1 LARLTRHEI
10 LKEDKFIVT
19 VEEIRDFFV
28 QKKRQILNGILVG
41 GLIASGVFG
50 FYYYSAHENEKA
62 KDQLSQALKIYQAPL
77 AVAGQPQNSNSA
89 DEFSFKTSN
98 EKYERA
104 VTEFQKIAKDYPSR
118 PSGKIARYYAGLCLN
133 SLNRRTEAIALLI
146 PLSKEKSDY
155 GALALSALAAAYESS
170 GDLAKSIET
179 FQQIINRGSPVTPKN
194 VNLMHLARLYEE
206 QNKTT
211 EAAKTYQQIVK
222 EFPGSSFVTEAEQKL
237 KQIAR

>member
-1 LARLTRHEI
+1 ML
-10 LKEDKFIVT
+10 T
-19 VEEIRDFFV
+19 VEGIRDFFV
-28 QKKRQILNGILVG
+28 VKKRQILNGVLAG
-41 GLIASGVFG
+41 GVIALAVLG
-50 FYYYSAHENEKA
+50 FYYYSAHQNEKA
-62 KDQLSQALKIYQAPL
+62 KDQLSQALKIYQAPVT
-77 AVAGQPQNSNSA
+77 VAGQPQNPVA
-89 DEFSFKTSN
+89 PDEFSFKTSN

-104 VTEFQKIAKDYPSR
+104 LTEFQKIANDYPSR
-118 PSGKIARYYAGLCLN
+118 PAGKIARYYAGLCLN
-133 SLNRRTEAIALLI
+133 SLNRKTEAAALLS

-155 GALALSALAAAYESS
+155 GALALAALAAVYESS
-170 GDLAKSIET
+170 GDVAKSIDI

-206 QNKTT
+206 QNRTT